1 MKTNVR
7 EIERRPIVERLDELD
22 LAMMRV
28 LVKDKEQAQRM
39 IQQAQQFVTKVQ
51 GSEEF
56 LSKLWAE
63 KYNIEGNFEID
74 DKGNIKRLPTAVAME
89 Q

>member
-1 MKTNVR
+1 MKTGLK
-7 EIERRPIVERLDELD
+7 EVERLPIAERIDETD

-28 LVKDKEQAQRM
+28 LIKDREQAQRM
-39 IQQAQQFVTKVQ
+39 IQQAQQAAMKVQ

-56 LSKLWAE
+56 LSKLWRE
-63 KYNIEGNFEID
+63 KYKIEGNFEID